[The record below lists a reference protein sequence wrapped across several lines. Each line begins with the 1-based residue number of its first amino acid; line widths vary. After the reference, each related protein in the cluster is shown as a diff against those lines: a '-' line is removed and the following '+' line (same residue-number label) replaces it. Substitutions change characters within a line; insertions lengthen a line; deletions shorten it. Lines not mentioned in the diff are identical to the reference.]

1 MVKYLQNHH
10 NLVNVFRP
18 LLESLE
24 QNEPSQRKSCSKAG
38 NRQLKIRNTT
48 ILSIIVAVAVYYVAY
63 SIVIPTIP
71 HQNALAQSDSWY
83 VGKGLE
89 PNTYYTYEIRELD
102 TNQGRPFLMTIYF
115 KEFDS
120 NNRVWVAPVFVVDQG
135 RVFNGTFHLSD
146 LDLSALGS
154 SQIPAETQE
163 YRNAYSNSLQ
173 WLASFVPKPG
183 QSLSAPNWGKI
194 AAIGGS
200 AISPSGAAEV
210 TVPAGTFDTTV
221 VSWHYG
227 EDNRI
232 WINPNIPYPVKAET
246 YAAVTTGNPPIQY
259 TYELQA
265 TGEGQPPI
273 PESQFE
279 APEPPLTVRTPRGTY
294 YIHLNWNP
302 PIEAGRAVT
311 EAVGGGKNATTDTIA
326 EEFGII
332 FMDLRQSIEAG
343 VTYGFTV
350 TSSNGTT
357 IMDLNN
363 QRASE
368 GASTQTVT
376 FPEPGRYTIE
386 VYVESVA
393 GQPLGIFVE
402 SARFTV
408 LAE

>member
-1 MVKYLQNHH
+1 MSILIV
-10 NLVNVFRP
+10 
-18 LLESLE
+18 SLIAVIAVCIIYAAAVLP
-24 QNEPSQRKSCSKAG
+24 QKA
-38 NRQLKIRNTT
+38 
-48 ILSIIVAVAVYYVAY
+48 Y
-63 SIVIPTIP
+63 
-71 HQNALAQSDSWY
+71 AQSDSWY

-89 PNTYYTYEIRELD
+89 PNTYYTYQIQEFD

-120 NNRVWVAPVFVVDQG
+120 NNNVWIAPVFVVDQG
-135 RVFNGTFHLSD
+135 RVFNGTFHLSG

-154 SQIPAETQE
+154 SQVPPDMQE

-183 QSLSAPNWGKI
+183 QSLSAPFWGKI

-200 AISPSGAAEV
+200 PISPSGSAEV

-221 VSWHYG
+221 VTWHYG

-232 WINPNIPYPVKAET
+232 WINPNMPYPVKAET
-246 YAAVTTGNPPIQY
+246 FAAVTTGNPPIQY
-259 TYELQA
+259 AYELQA
-265 TGEGQPPI
+265 TGESQPSV
-273 PESQFE
+273 PESKFE
-279 APEPPLTVRTPRGTY
+279 GTEPPLTVRTQRGTY
-294 YIHLNWNP
+294 YIQLIWNP
-302 PIEAGRAVT
+302 PIEAGGAA
-311 EAVGGGKNATTDTIA
+311 EAVGGDNATGIIP
-326 EEFGII
+326 EEFGLI
-332 FMDLRQSIEAG
+332 FMDLRQSIQAG

-357 IMDLNN
+357 LMDLNN
-363 QRASE
+363 QKASE
-368 GASTQTVT
+368 GTSTQTVT

-386 VYVESVA
+386 VDVESVT
-393 GQPLGIFVE
+393 GRPLGIFVE

>member
-1 MVKYLQNHH
+1 EELRKQHLRLSFDLDKTARQKNGFTI
-10 NLVNVFRP
+10 LP
-18 LLESLE
+18 L
-24 QNEPSQRKSCSKAG
+24 
-38 NRQLKIRNTT
+38 IMTT
-48 ILSIIVAVAVYYVAY
+48 IFIIQSITVVTVFQPQTTTY
-63 SIVIPTIP
+63 
-71 HQNALAQSDSWY
+71 AQGDNWY

-89 PNTYYTYEIRELD
+89 SDTYYTFEIRELD
-102 TNQGRPFLMTIYF
+102 TNQGRSFLMTIYF
-115 KEFDS
+115 KGFDS
-120 NNRVWVAPVFVVDQG
+120 ENGIWIAPVFVVDQG

-154 SQIPAETQE
+154 SQIPPELQE

-200 AISPSGAAEV
+200 AISPSGSAEV

-232 WINPNIPYPVKAET
+232 WINPNMPYPVKAET
-246 YAAVTTGNPPIQY
+246 YAAVTTGNAPIQY
-259 TYELQA
+259 AFELQA
-265 TGEGQPPI
+265 TGQGQPPL
-273 PESQFE
+273 PESEFQ
-279 APEPPLTVRTPRGTY
+279 APEPPITVRTPRGTY
-294 YIHLNWNP
+294 IIQLIWNP
-302 PIEAGRAVT
+302 PIPSGT
-311 EAVGGGKNATTDTIA
+311 P
-326 EEFGII
+326 EEFGLI
-332 FMDLRQSIEAG
+332 FMDDTQSIQDR

-350 TSSNGTT
+350 TQANGTV
-357 IMDLNN
+357 ISELEN
-363 QRASE
+363 QRAAE
-368 GASTQTVT
+368 GTSTQTVT

-386 VYVESVA
+386 TNVQSVA

-402 SARFTV
+402 SSRFTV

>member
-1 MVKYLQNHH
+1 VLYSFKL
-10 NLVNVFRP
+10 
-18 LLESLE
+18 S
-24 QNEPSQRKSCSKAG
+24 
-38 NRQLKIRNTT
+38 LKILEREEELQKQYHGLAFDLDKNAIQKGSII
-48 ILSIIVAVAVYYVAY
+48 ILSLAIVAMFIILNTITTSVFQSQTVYA
-63 SIVIPTIP
+63 
-71 HQNALAQSDSWY
+71 QNDNWY

-115 KEFDS
+115 EEFDIS
-120 NNRVWVAPVFVVDQG
+120 NNFWIAPVFVVDQG

-154 SQIPAETQE
+154 SQVPPEMQE

-200 AISPSGAAEV
+200 AISPSGSSEV
-210 TVPAGTFDTTV
+210 TVPAGTFDTTI

-232 WINPNIPYPVKAET
+232 WINPNMPYPVKAET
-246 YAAVTTGNPPIQY
+246 HAAVTTGNPPIQY
-259 TYELQA
+259 AYELQA
-265 TGEGQPPI
+265 TGQGQPPL
-273 PESQFE
+273 PKSEFQ

-294 YIHLNWNP
+294 HIQLIWSP
-302 PIEAGRAVT
+302 PIISGT
-311 EAVGGGKNATTDTIA
+311 P
-326 EEFGII
+326 EEFGLI
-332 FMDLRQSIEAG
+332 FMDNRQSIQDR

-350 TSSNGTT
+350 SPSNGTVIT
-357 IMDLNN
+357 ELEN
-363 QRASE
+363 QRAAE
-368 GASTQTVT
+368 GTSIQTVT
-376 FPEPGRYTIE
+376 FPEPERYTIE
-386 VYVESVA
+386 INVESVA

-408 LAE
+408 LVE